1 MRAVPNNSAVP
12 DGRHT
17 QTGQLRWWAA
27 SEHKELA
34 PRTAA
39 RLRAR
44 PQTRRRSFRPYLAVP
59 KNCYRGPNTRSHC
72 IRGSDEARP
81 CSADPAARCPCPG
94 AALHQEEKIAV
105 ICLPTQRGVGAEARR
120 APGEQG
126 CPRGGAETRD
136 TTSASSEDTRAP
148 TPPNDRRRCTCE
160 TPHRIHPTSP
170 PPLTHPLVEDRLHV
184 YCQRHGLRLT
194 WPAQPIAARLNAA
207 PLSHAAAAPPGG
219 RRSHQLGDT
228 PRLRAVPEQPEMPA
242 PAVQSAS
249 AWRSIK
255 ACCVKYSPEG

>member
-27 SEHKELA
+27 SERTEPA
-34 PRTAA
+34 PCTAA
-39 RLRAR
+39 RFHAR
-44 PQTRRRSFRPYLAVP
+44 PQTRRSFRPYLAVP

-105 ICLPTQRGVGAEARR
+105 MCLPHRGELGQRHGAPQGNRAAPEGAQRREIRPAPPQRTPVLPPHQMTEGAAPARR
-120 APGEQG
+120 L
-126 CPRGGAETRD
+126 
-136 TTSASSEDTRAP
+136 
-148 TPPNDRRRCTCE
+148 
-160 TPHRIHPTSP
+160 HRIHPASP

-242 PAVQSAS
+242 PAMQSAS